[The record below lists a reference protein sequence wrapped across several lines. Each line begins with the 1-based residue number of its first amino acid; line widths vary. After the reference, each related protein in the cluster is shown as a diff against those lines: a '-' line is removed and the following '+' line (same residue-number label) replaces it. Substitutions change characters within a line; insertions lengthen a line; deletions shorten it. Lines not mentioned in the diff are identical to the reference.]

1 MLFWCRTFLRLLRA
15 ATSSLAFFTLY
26 MMLFY
31 VDDVNLAV
39 EEMPPGSR
47 FINGKVEVV
56 EVEVERDRAIP
67 GDERT
72 AKVIKALAN
81 SICETV
87 QMEVDFPS
95 HYESGWDAA
104 SQPADSRKFGQHY

>member
-1 MLFWCRTFLRLLRA
+1 ME
-15 ATSSLAFFTLY
+15 
-26 MMLFY
+26 
-31 VDDVNLAV
+31 D
-39 EEMPPGSR
+39 
-47 FINGKVEVV
+47 
-56 EVEVERDRAIP
+56 EVERDRAIP

-95 HYESGWDAA
+95 HYESGWMPLLNLQIRENSDNTI
-104 SQPADSRKFGQHY
+104 DYKWFGKEVTILSSSCRTQHSLKR